1 MDNTTKA
8 LRARLLAAY
17 RRLRADIGDPGPS
30 PTGYFGWLSSQ
41 VERDAGN
48 QVESDAG
55 DQTQTGWIGDQQ
67 LEVVVGDSLA
77 GREGK
82 AEAFARVFLGA
93 IASDAEVGFLSR
105 CLESRQALAK
115 NPAGETAEHER
126 WTISRPNGTS
136 LSPEPMRAS
145 AMLCYVAEVLDEWI
159 EHLNAPSPQSAAAPP
174 NLGKKAKAV
183 LKLLYGDKAFD
194 EHHACKLANRAPSAL
209 PYPTAKAQTTR
220 VKYAE
225 QGSSELVT
233 KGLALASPHTGTW
246 LTPAGKA
253 EAERLFKR

>member
-17 RRLRADIGDPGPS
+17 RRLRADIGGPEPS
-30 PTGYFGWLSSQ
+30 PTGYFRWLSSQ

-48 QVESDAG
+48 Q
-55 DQTQTGWIGDQQ
+55 TRTGWIGDQQ

-105 CLESRQALAK
+105 CLEIRQALAK
-115 NPAGETAEHER
+115 NPAGETEEHER
-126 WTISRPNGTS
+126 WTMTRPNGTS
-136 LSPEPMRAS
+136 FSPEPMRAS

-159 EHLNAPSPQSAAAPP
+159 EHLADDAPSTDGLIPEARLFLKAMLDLGLHDGKRGKQDDVWERIAAIDKERQ
-174 NLGKKAKAV
+174 GKKDRTAA
-183 LKLLYGDKAFD
+183 LKLLKDRKLVDSLSGTGTTLTDAGL
-194 EHHACKLANRAPSAL
+194 KLARSL
-209 PYPTAKAQTTR
+209 K
-220 VKYAE
+220 
-225 QGSSELVT
+225 
-233 KGLALASPHTGTW
+233 
-246 LTPAGKA
+246 
-253 EAERLFKR
+253 